1 MLRHLEL
8 RSTDLSLLTNLP
20 AKRPAKQKYYSNL
33 VGHAHHLTQLLRCYL
48 LDALIVLIIHKMRSR
63 REIIT
68 PRANVSE
75 LFSAR
80 LTLTVVPTKI
90 GQLLEKITL
99 RSSILYENTTIVFKY
114 SFKHNFLYFS
124 KCFLDSRR
132 QKVANLTANSF
143 GNVVKKT

>member
-80 LTLTVVPTKI
+80 LTVPVVPTKI
-90 GQLLEKITL
+90 SQLFEKVTL
-99 RSSILYENTTIVFKY
+99 CSRIFCENKSNIFKY
-114 SFKHNFLYFS
+114 TFKHN
-124 KCFLDSRR
+124 
-132 QKVANLTANSF
+132 
-143 GNVVKKT
+143 